1 MFIKK
6 TRKNEPVPVEFR
18 STRIIMYALS
28 LTLLICLISIGGYI
42 AIQRGL
48 FSFIF
53 GQFHNDSSSLNSSY
67 TRGSSPFGNT
77 NLNFKKL
84 EEDNQSVID
93 NYAL

>member
-1 MFIKK
+1 
-6 TRKNEPVPVEFR
+6 
-18 STRIIMYALS
+18 MYALS
-28 LTLLICLISIGGYI
+28 LTLFICLVSIGGYI

-53 GQFHNDSSSLNSSY
+53 GRFHGDSSSLNSSY
-67 TRGSSPFGNT
+67 TRGNSTFDTT

-84 EEDNQSVID
+84 EEDNQSVVE